1 MCVVGLTASSM
12 KSRSDRSRLPGL
24 MGAGSRQIVPR
35 MHTPFL
41 WLASVVIFCLV
52 MVGCVV
58 LAASICA
65 NHGYHRPL
73 AAPIAD
79 VSFCSQATSMTPGE
93 TAAPVLNT
101 IDPWPSGSPSMRF
114 GVLQCE
120 PLSLE

>member
-1 MCVVGLTASSM
+1 MCVTGFTASSM
-12 KSRSDRSRLPGL
+12 KSSSDRSRLPGL

-35 MHTPFL
+35 MQTPFL

-58 LAASICA
+58 LAALICA
-65 NHGYHRPL
+65 NHGYQRPL

-79 VSFCSQATSMTPGE
+79 VSFCSQATSITPGE
-93 TAAPVLNT
+93 TAAPVLKT
-101 IDPWPSGSPSMRF
+101 IEPWPGGRPSIRL
-114 GVLQCE
+114 GVLQWA